1 MVSPTKRCWI
11 AAKSLHF
18 WSEWYLLRGEWKHS
32 WSNPVKQLQTV
43 AEKGFICMVG
53 LAENHRN
60 TMSCLWSKF
69 WLDRLAKA
77 IALKLPA
84 LANRRGI
91 LVHQDDES
99 DIDSDLPEALGAWL
113 GQPHSPDLALSDY
126 FLLLFKANDIAAE
139 KFPSRA
145 ACENLLTFLKI
156 YLPWLKAFC
165 LDITMKGKLRTF
177 GFKKYVAKQRPM
189 VFIANKKKRLE
200 FAKQYIPTVFSDKVI
215 WSDESIFELR
225 N

>member
-18 WSEWYLLRGEWKHS
+18 WSEWY
-32 WSNPVKQLQTV
+32 PVKQLQTV

-53 LAENHRN
+53 LAEKHRN
-60 TMSCLWSKF
+60 TIRCLWSKS

-77 IALKLPA
+77 IAQKLPA

-91 LVHQDDES
+91 LVHR
-99 DIDSDLPEALGAWL
+99 DSDLPEAPGAWL

-145 ACENLLTFLKI
+145 ACENLLTFLKALVWIFLLVQWKGNCELLVSKNTSQNKDLWFSSRIRKRDWSSQNNI
-156 YLPWLKAFC
+156 YQP
-165 LDITMKGKLRTF
+165 
-177 GFKKYVAKQRPM
+177 
-189 VFIANKKKRLE
+189 
-200 FAKQYIPTVFSDKVI
+200 
-215 WSDESIFELR
+215 
-225 N
+225 